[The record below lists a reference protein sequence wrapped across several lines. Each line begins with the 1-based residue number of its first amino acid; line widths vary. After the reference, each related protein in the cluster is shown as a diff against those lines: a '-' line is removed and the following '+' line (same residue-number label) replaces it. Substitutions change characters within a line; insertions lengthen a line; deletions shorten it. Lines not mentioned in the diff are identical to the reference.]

1 MLSSLINRL
10 HVAVLLLAFAAAV
23 AGQAVASAAMMASM
37 QPVTSPG
44 IGSDN
49 PCSGCLGDQQH
60 AMTAGCSAV
69 GCWAAPV
76 LPAQSTTP
84 EPLSQVAFAASADV
98 VIAGI
103 ATAPDPHPPR
113 SSLPT

>member
-1 MLSSLINRL
+1 MLGSLTNRFR
-10 HVAVLLLAFAAAV
+10 VAVLLLAFAVAL
-23 AGQAVASAAMMASM
+23 AGQGVANAAMMASM
-37 QPVTSPG
+37 QPVTKVG
-44 IGSDN
+44 IGADH
-49 PCSGCLGDQQH
+49 PCSGCLGDQH
-60 AMTAGCSAV
+60 GGMTAGCSAV

-84 EPLSQVAFAASADV
+84 EPLAQVAFAVPPDV